1 MTKSFWLAMQFSH
14 LAVHKTYKLPWL
26 IRIYVSRKWGKSFDC
41 PERKDGIIMAILR
54 MFRDSAFELKK
65 LRCITVT
72 AMLIALNLALKTATI
87 NITDDLKIS
96 FSFLALAAI
105 GMLFGPT
112 VSFLSGAVTDILG
125 LLIANTIGAFNPLF
139 TLVEAVGGMLYGLF
153 LYKLKPI
160 KFDKETFKPVVE
172 QNTMLLSGI
181 NAKLVSLL
189 IIGSVAV
196 LKYTYDIDNLFVIY
210 AIIAAVLYG
219 CFLYRL
225 AVLPWKQLLRIIGAK
240 FSVAVICNII
250 MTPFI
255 MLISD
260 FWTWEVMW
268 AVKIPGRLLKNAIQ
282 VPLDCVLLMIVLF
295 PIMVAYNRIFKN
307 QNVKERK
314 NKTK

>member
-1 MTKSFWLAMQFSH
+1 
-14 LAVHKTYKLPWL
+14 
-26 IRIYVSRKWGKSFDC
+26 
-41 PERKDGIIMAILR
+41 MAILR
-54 MFRDSAFELKK
+54 MFRDSALELKR

-72 AMLIALNLALKTATI
+72 AMLIALNLALKSVTVYV
-87 NITDDLKIS
+87 TDDLKIS

-112 VSFLSGAVTDILG
+112 VSFLAGAVTDILG

-181 NAKLVSLL
+181 NAKLVALL
-189 IIGSVAV
+189 IIGSVVV
-196 LKYTYDIDNLFVIY
+196 LKYTYDINNLFVIY
-210 AIIAAVLYG
+210 AIVAAVLYG
-219 CFLYRL
+219 CLLYRL
-225 AVLPWKQLLRIIGAK
+225 AALPWKQLLRVIGAK
-240 FSVAVICNII
+240 FSVAVICNIV

-255 MLISD
+255 MFISD
-260 FWTWEVMW
+260 FWSWEVMW
-268 AVKIPGRLLKNAIQ
+268 TVKIPLRLVENAIK
-282 VPLDCVLLMIVLF
+282 VPVDCALLMIVLF
-295 PIMVAYNRIFKN
+295 PIAIAYNRIFKN
-307 QNVKERK
+307 QNIAERK

>member
-1 MTKSFWLAMQFSH
+1 
-14 LAVHKTYKLPWL
+14 
-26 IRIYVSRKWGKSFDC
+26 
-41 PERKDGIIMAILR
+41 MAILR
-54 MFRDSAFELKK
+54 MFRDSALEFKK

-72 AMLIALNLALKTATI
+72 AMLIALNLALKSVTVY
-87 NITDDLKIS
+87 ITDDLKIS

-125 LLIANTIGAFNPLF
+125 LLVANTIGAFNPLF

-153 LYKLKPI
+153 LYRLKPI
-160 KFDKETFKPVVE
+160 KFDKETFKPNTDP
-172 QNTMLLSGI
+172 NTMLLGGI
-181 NAKLVSLL
+181 NAKLLSLL
-189 IIGSVAV
+189 IVGSVLA
-196 LKYTYDIDNLFVIY
+196 LKYIYNIDNLFVIY

-225 AVLPWKQLLRIIGAK
+225 AALPWKQLLRVIGAK

-255 MLISD
+255 MFISD
-260 FWTWEVMW
+260 FWSWEAMW
-268 AVKIPGRLLKNAIQ
+268 VVKIPARLVKNAIQ
-282 VPLDCVLLMIVLF
+282 VPVDCVLLMIILF

-307 QNVKERK
+307 QEAVRK
-314 NKTK
+314 NKNK